1 MEPRAT
7 RKGRRL
13 RPARTQLEAW
23 PHNIAIVWHFPA
35 EVIVWHLPAE
45 VRLTP
50 PAGIERHD

>member
-1 MEPRAT
+1 MEPCAT

-23 PHNIAIVWHFPA
+23 PHKIAIVWHFPA

-50 PAGIERHD
+50 PAGIERDD